1 MRPLSLS
8 MKSLTVIFQTNA
20 IEEYF
25 PEVLFVMSSDF
36 VDEILKCN

>member
-8 MKSLTVIFQTNA
+8 MKSISVIIQMNA

-25 PEVLFVMSSDF
+25 PEVLFLMSSDF
-36 VDEILKCN
+36 VDETLKCN